1 MRKQR
6 SRKRGFTLIEL
17 LVVIAIIAILIALL
31 LPAVQ
36 QAREAARRSQCRNNM
51 KQLGLALMNYHE
63 SFGEFPPSY
72 VNGGEVRSY
81 AGVHQWPAPGTTGP
95 LISGSGYIPFGQI
108 KNHTGYLLLLPY
120 LDQDPMY
127 NAIDFRFATGMSDWR
142 ARGGGQRQPAIEG
155 KRLEVLRCPS
165 DANFDDPH
173 TYGWQNMYTI
183 HNASRV
189 SYGFVHRHHEY
200 AVYACYSM
208 DIGWAWEYS
217 GGTWSKK
224 YLKAAFGKNG
234 AAKLTDMAAY
244 DGASGTMLM
253 IETPFRKWS
262 RAYGPYLQAYT
273 HTHNILPMQYGIN
286 YDYRA
291 SGRPYAWGP
300 GSRHDGGCHILFGD
314 GGVRFI
320 NETMNQGTI
329 NAMVTVGGRE
339 VVETGA
345 NF

>member
-1 MRKQR
+1 MVHETIETDFVFLIRNIFDLLLKNRTVSMRKQR

-72 VNGGEVRSY
+72 INGGEVRAY
-81 AGVHQWPAPGTTGP
+81 TYLP
-95 LISGSGYIPFGQI
+95 YGQI
-108 KNHTGYLLLLPY
+108 KNHTGYLLMLPY

-127 NAIDFRFATGMSDWR
+127 NAIDFRFATGMADWR
-142 ARGGGQRQPAIEG
+142 SRGGGQRQPAIEG

-189 SYGFVHRHHEY
+189 SYGFVHRTHEY
-200 AVYACYSM
+200 GVYRTYGR
-208 DIGWAWEYS
+208 DTAWWKS
-217 GGTWSKK
+217 
-224 YLKAAFGKNG
+224 AFGKNG
-234 AAKLTDMAAY
+234 AAKLSSIK
-244 DGASGTMLM
+244 DGPSQTMLM

-262 RAYGPYLQAYT
+262 RAYGPYLQSYT
-273 HTHNILPMQYGIN
+273 HTHNILPRQYGIN

-300 GSRHDGGCHILFGD
+300 GSRHDGGCHVLFGD
-314 GGVRFI
+314 GRVTFV
-320 NETMNQGTI
+320 NETMNKATLNALTTI
-329 NAMVTVGGRE
+329 KGRE
-339 VVETGA
+339 PNIETP
-345 NF
+345 